1 MIIFLQKNSQK
12 IGNLIANFYICTS
25 KKEVIGIIYFFKY
38 IFMRKFTYL
47 LTMLALAL
55 GFSVARADVVTPY
68 AYDFSGLGSG
78 KLVSSFAPPGW
89 AHYVDRFQ
97 ADSWSTPSFVEYFA
111 QETGG
116 YGDDGAC
123 LKVGSQTLYDSWS
136 ESSQTMTDMI
146 VTPAITGD
154 ASIYVKQSAAEGSV
168 SFYTCTVASNGTVT
182 KGDKYEVTVPALST
196 DAWTKVELPNVAA
209 GTRLGICG
217 DQVLL
222 DEFSAASADV
232 VLKRGMSILSSPTM
246 ISSGDLCADAD
257 GNVQVQF
264 KAKIK
269 NSGEVPLAVGD
280 EGYTVSLY
288 DNSDGV
294 AVGEPVPVSFP
305 LAVGESQYLEGTVTM
320 AVTENYRHGF
330 HLKENISGVTTY
342 LGWIEVFPH
351 APVFTLEDNL
361 SHDVE
366 NGSTVDFQVMQAS
379 TSKVLV
385 ISNAKG
391 GAPLTIN
398 SVSVPE
404 GFSYKISATE
414 NGEAATF
421 PYEVAA
427 LGKAYLTVTMDAS
440 VIGMRSGN
448 IVITPADG
456 QGEVYTLAVTG
467 EIVDPSKV
475 YINFNDQ
482 KFPAGTYIEL
492 SSGQKQWKVSNFYYG
507 ENGYAATSDEVELS
521 KFVLPKIRLAEGEHM
536 TFDANKRNATSKL
549 NVYYSADRKNWTQV
563 KNITIDNSDDANCFA
578 MGTYPSGYYDNFMYK
593 TFTLDNIPAGDW
605 YIAFEA
611 GYARV
616 DNIIGGSYLDTP
628 DYEAELGNVKIPET
642 AMVNHASTV
651 SFDVASFGKKDI
663 EEGVCTAKFYIGE
676 DLIAEKALP
685 AIASGEYAS
694 VEFQFTP
701 RKNGEF
707 AAKLVVDGGVQIERT
722 ATITVAAE
730 EVVGEAVVGNCT
742 TTANDTPLQLYYY
755 HSQSEIIYPADLLN
769 IPAGT
774 ELKSI
779 TFLGYKNAYS
789 SNMEISSDLKIWME
803 NTDATS
809 PKIEDWYQSESMT
822 QVYADTY
829 AVAAVIGSSSDHQPV
844 IKVTFNTPFTYTGGN
859 LRVTVMS
866 SAEQYSSTNFEVD
879 GDHAALAA
887 IRYADGTLSGTMTLR
902 PLPVTVFGFDKEASV
917 FSGVVTSA
925 ADNAV
930 VEGAEVKLV
939 SDNVEYSGTTDAEGK
954 FNFIVV
960 QDGLEYNL
968 TVSKEGFFADREKVN
983 MGGTSF
989 VKNVALNV
997 AQGFNVL
1004 SADIPENAEVNSVYK
1019 VVARVENGEA
1029 KEAGSYRAELWMN
1042 DGVVATAETPA
1053 LEASKEY
1060 DFEFS
1065 VIPHAVGAAETFV
1078 KFTAETGTAA
1088 SETVNVTVNKE
1099 KGNAEVLVGTPTETA
1114 TAGPADFFYKY
1125 SKTEIIYPKSLINLP
1140 AGTKINEI
1148 QFFGT
1153 HSSKNIT
1160 FSVDAWIGNVAE
1172 ATALMGES
1180 TEGLTKVADKMTV
1193 DHSEA
1198 VTAENIKSVVTLT
1211 FPDGFVYDGGD
1222 IRLFLTSA
1230 GTAYNSTSFEVD
1242 KNVEGQ
1248 AQQAKQDDET
1258 KFATAPFS
1266 NISLPVAHF
1275 IVSPYKTL
1283 SGAVKNEK
1291 GEAVASA
1298 YITLASAD
1306 GVEYYSETDAEGAF
1320 SMEVIKYGKEY
1331 TLTVSHPSYD
1341 AYTHPETISLA
1352 DGNISGLAITLT
1364 KTYTFSGVVTDA
1376 ETHAPIAGVEIYVSN
1391 PESGADVMTGTTDE
1405 NGAFDLKFKQLGTYN
1420 VLFKAA
1426 GYDMVSYEGTPFEG
1440 DMVGT
1445 AVEMQQTVYT
1455 FSGVVTD
1462 AETKAPI
1469 KGVEVYVSDPESGAD
1484 VMTGT
1489 TDENGAFDLKFK
1501 QLGTYNVLFKAAGYD
1516 MVSSEEVPFEGNF
1529 DITVEM
1535 QKTVRT
1541 FSGTVT
1547 DAESHA
1553 AIAGASVALYKGE
1566 NKVAEATTGADG
1578 SFEIKVKDLAVFS
1591 LVVKAEGYEDF
1602 TFDTIDLTE
1611 GDMTGTPIEMTPNS
1625 GVGMLTADG
1634 LRVYGTVGAVVVE
1647 SATEATVR
1655 VYNAAGSL
1663 VRRADV
1669 AGKTRIEG
1677 LQRGVYIVNGVKVI
1691 VK

>member
-1 MIIFLQKNSQK
+1 
-12 IGNLIANFYICTS
+12 
-25 KKEVIGIIYFFKY
+25 
-38 IFMRKFTYL
+38 
-47 LTMLALAL
+47 
-55 GFSVARADVVTPY
+55 
-68 AYDFSGLGSG
+68 
-78 KLVSSFAPPGW
+78 
-89 AHYVDRFQ
+89 
-97 ADSWSTPSFVEYFA
+97 
-111 QETGG
+111 
-116 YGDDGAC
+116 
-123 LKVGSQTLYDSWS
+123 
-136 ESSQTMTDMI
+136 
-146 VTPAITGD
+146 
-154 ASIYVKQSAAEGSV
+154 
-168 SFYTCTVASNGTVT
+168 
-182 KGDKYEVTVPALST
+182 
-196 DAWTKVELPNVAA
+196 
-209 GTRLGICG
+209 
-217 DQVLL
+217 
-222 DEFSAASADV
+222 
-232 VLKRGMSILSSPTM
+232 
-246 ISSGDLCADAD
+246 
-257 GNVQVQF
+257 
-264 KAKIK
+264 
-269 NSGEVPLAVGD
+269 
-280 EGYTVSLY
+280 
-288 DNSDGV
+288 
-294 AVGEPVPVSFP
+294 
-305 LAVGESQYLEGTVTM
+305 
-320 AVTENYRHGF
+320 
-330 HLKENISGVTTY
+330 
-342 LGWIEVFPH
+342 
-351 APVFTLEDNL
+351 
-361 SHDVE
+361 
-366 NGSTVDFQVMQAS
+366 
-379 TSKVLV
+379 
-385 ISNAKG
+385 
-391 GAPLTIN
+391 
-398 SVSVPE
+398 
-404 GFSYKISATE
+404 
-414 NGEAATF
+414 
-421 PYEVAA
+421 
-427 LGKAYLTVTMDAS
+427 
-440 VIGMRSGN
+440 
-448 IVITPADG
+448 
-456 QGEVYTLAVTG
+456 
-467 EIVDPSKV
+467 
-475 YINFNDQ
+475 
-482 KFPAGTYIEL
+482 
-492 SSGQKQWKVSNFYYG
+492 
-507 ENGYAATSDEVELS
+507 
-521 KFVLPKIRLAEGEHM
+521 
-536 TFDANKRNATSKL
+536 
-549 NVYYSADRKNWTQV
+549 
-563 KNITIDNSDDANCFA
+563 
-578 MGTYPSGYYDNFMYK
+578 
-593 TFTLDNIPAGDW
+593 
-605 YIAFEA
+605 
-611 GYARV
+611 
-616 DNIIGGSYLDTP
+616 
-628 DYEAELGNVKIPET
+628 
-642 AMVNHASTV
+642 
-651 SFDVASFGKKDI
+651 
-663 EEGVCTAKFYIGE
+663 
-676 DLIAEKALP
+676 
-685 AIASGEYAS
+685 
-694 VEFQFTP
+694 
-701 RKNGEF
+701 
-707 AAKLVVDGGVQIERT
+707 
-722 ATITVAAE
+722 
-730 EVVGEAVVGNCT
+730 
-742 TTANDTPLQLYYY
+742 
-755 HSQSEIIYPADLLN
+755 
-769 IPAGT
+769 
-774 ELKSI
+774 
-779 TFLGYKNAYS
+779 
-789 SNMEISSDLKIWME
+789 
-803 NTDATS
+803 
-809 PKIEDWYQSESMT
+809 
-822 QVYADTY
+822 
-829 AVAAVIGSSSDHQPV
+829 
-844 IKVTFNTPFTYTGGN
+844 
-859 LRVTVMS
+859 
-866 SAEQYSSTNFEVD
+866 
-879 GDHAALAA
+879 
-887 IRYADGTLSGTMTLR
+887 MTLK

-1065 VIPHAVGAAETFV
+1065 VIPHAVATAETFV

-1099 KGNAEVLVGTPTETA
+1099 KGNAEVIVGTPTTTA

-1172 ATALMGES
+1172 GTALMGES

-1242 KNVEGQ
+1242 ENVKGQ
-1248 AQQAKQDDET
+1248 AQQAKKDDET
-1258 KFATAPFS
+1258 QIATAPYS

-1275 IVSPYKTL
+1275 VVSPYKTL

-1320 SMEVIKYGKEY
+1320 SMDVIKYGKEY

-1352 DGNISGLAITLT
+1352 DGNVSGLAITLT

-1405 NGAFDLKFKQLGTYN
+1405 NGAFDLKFKQLGTYDI
-1420 VLFKAA
+1420 LFKAA

-1469 KGVEVYVSDPESGAD
+1469 KGVEVYVSNPESGAD

-1489 TDENGAFDLKFK
+1489 TDENGAFALKFK

-1535 QKTVRT
+1535 QKTERT

-1611 GDMTGTPIEMTPNS
+1611 GDMTDTPIEMTPNS

-1647 SATEATVR
+1647 SASEATVR

-1669 AGKTRIEG
+1669 TGKTRIEG

>member
-1 MIIFLQKNSQK
+1 M
-12 IGNLIANFYICTS
+12 
-25 KKEVIGIIYFFKY
+25 
-38 IFMRKFTYL
+38 
-47 LTMLALAL
+47 
-55 GFSVARADVVTPY
+55 
-68 AYDFSGLGSG
+68 
-78 KLVSSFAPPGW
+78 
-89 AHYVDRFQ
+89 
-97 ADSWSTPSFVEYFA
+97 
-111 QETGG
+111 
-116 YGDDGAC
+116 
-123 LKVGSQTLYDSWS
+123 
-136 ESSQTMTDMI
+136 
-146 VTPAITGD
+146 
-154 ASIYVKQSAAEGSV
+154 
-168 SFYTCTVASNGTVT
+168 
-182 KGDKYEVTVPALST
+182 
-196 DAWTKVELPNVAA
+196 ELPNVAA

-217 DQVLL
+217 DEVLL

-232 VLKRGMSILSSPTM
+232 VLKREMLILSSPTM

-269 NSGEVPLAVGD
+269 NSGEVPLAVGE

-288 DNSDGV
+288 DNTDGV

-351 APVFTLEDNL
+351 APVFALEDNL

-440 VIGMRSGN
+440 VVGKRSGN

-492 SSGQKQWKVSNFYYG
+492 SSGQKKWKVSNFSYG

-642 AMVNHASTV
+642 ATVNHASTV

-676 DLIAEKALP
+676 DLIAEKVLP

-742 TTANDTPLQLYYY
+742 TTANDIPLQLNYYN
-755 HSQSEIIYPADLLN
+755 SQSEIIYPADMLN

-789 SNMEISSDLKIWME
+789 NKEITSNLKIWME

-809 PKIEDWYQSESMT
+809 PKQDEWYQSESMT

-866 SAEQYSSTNFEVD
+866 SAEQYSTTNFEVD

-887 IRYADGTLSGTMTLR
+887 IRYADGALSGTMTLK

-1042 DGVVATAETPA
+1042 DGIVATAETPA

-1078 KFTAETGTAA
+1078 KFTAETG
-1088 SETVNVTVNKE
+1088 SSSSDVVNVNIAKE
-1099 KGNAEVLVGTPTETA
+1099 KGNAEVIVGTPAAKMA

-1172 ATALMGES
+1172 GTALMGES
-1180 TEGLTKVADKMTV
+1180 TEGLTQVADKMTV

-1198 VTAENIKSVVTLT
+1198 ITAENIKSVVTLT

-1242 KNVEGQ
+1242 ENVEGQ
-1248 AQQAKQDDET
+1248 AQQAKKDDESQI
-1258 KFATAPFS
+1258 ATAPYS

-1298 YITLASAD
+1298 YIILASAD

-1320 SMEVIKYGKEY
+1320 SMDVIKYGKEY

-1352 DGNISGLAITLT
+1352 DGDISGLAITLT

-1405 NGAFDLKFKQLGTYN
+1405 NGAFALKFKQLGTYDI
-1420 VLFKAA
+1420 LFKAA
-1426 GYDMVSYEGTPFEG
+1426 GYDMVSYEGTQFEG

-1489 TDENGAFDLKFK
+1489 TDENGAFALKFK

-1578 SFEIKVKDLAVFS
+1578 SFEIKVKDQAVFS

-1611 GDMTGTPIEMTPNS
+1611 GDMTDTPIEMTPNS

-1647 SATEATVR
+1647 SASEATVR

>member
-1 MIIFLQKNSQK
+1 
-12 IGNLIANFYICTS
+12 
-25 KKEVIGIIYFFKY
+25 
-38 IFMRKFTYL
+38 
-47 LTMLALAL
+47 
-55 GFSVARADVVTPY
+55 
-68 AYDFSGLGSG
+68 
-78 KLVSSFAPPGW
+78 
-89 AHYVDRFQ
+89 
-97 ADSWSTPSFVEYFA
+97 
-111 QETGG
+111 
-116 YGDDGAC
+116 
-123 LKVGSQTLYDSWS
+123 
-136 ESSQTMTDMI
+136 
-146 VTPAITGD
+146 
-154 ASIYVKQSAAEGSV
+154 
-168 SFYTCTVASNGTVT
+168 
-182 KGDKYEVTVPALST
+182 
-196 DAWTKVELPNVAA
+196 
-209 GTRLGICG
+209 
-217 DQVLL
+217 
-222 DEFSAASADV
+222 
-232 VLKRGMSILSSPTM
+232 
-246 ISSGDLCADAD
+246 
-257 GNVQVQF
+257 
-264 KAKIK
+264 
-269 NSGEVPLAVGD
+269 
-280 EGYTVSLY
+280 
-288 DNSDGV
+288 
-294 AVGEPVPVSFP
+294 
-305 LAVGESQYLEGTVTM
+305 
-320 AVTENYRHGF
+320 
-330 HLKENISGVTTY
+330 
-342 LGWIEVFPH
+342 
-351 APVFTLEDNL
+351 
-361 SHDVE
+361 
-366 NGSTVDFQVMQAS
+366 
-379 TSKVLV
+379 
-385 ISNAKG
+385 
-391 GAPLTIN
+391 
-398 SVSVPE
+398 
-404 GFSYKISATE
+404 
-414 NGEAATF
+414 
-421 PYEVAA
+421 
-427 LGKAYLTVTMDAS
+427 
-440 VIGMRSGN
+440 
-448 IVITPADG
+448 
-456 QGEVYTLAVTG
+456 
-467 EIVDPSKV
+467 
-475 YINFNDQ
+475 
-482 KFPAGTYIEL
+482 
-492 SSGQKQWKVSNFYYG
+492 
-507 ENGYAATSDEVELS
+507 
-521 KFVLPKIRLAEGEHM
+521 
-536 TFDANKRNATSKL
+536 
-549 NVYYSADRKNWTQV
+549 
-563 KNITIDNSDDANCFA
+563 
-578 MGTYPSGYYDNFMYK
+578 
-593 TFTLDNIPAGDW
+593 
-605 YIAFEA
+605 
-611 GYARV
+611 
-616 DNIIGGSYLDTP
+616 
-628 DYEAELGNVKIPET
+628 
-642 AMVNHASTV
+642 
-651 SFDVASFGKKDI
+651 
-663 EEGVCTAKFYIGE
+663 
-676 DLIAEKALP
+676 
-685 AIASGEYAS
+685 
-694 VEFQFTP
+694 
-701 RKNGEF
+701 
-707 AAKLVVDGGVQIERT
+707 
-722 ATITVAAE
+722 
-730 EVVGEAVVGNCT
+730 
-742 TTANDTPLQLYYY
+742 
-755 HSQSEIIYPADLLN
+755 
-769 IPAGT
+769 
-774 ELKSI
+774 
-779 TFLGYKNAYS
+779 
-789 SNMEISSDLKIWME
+789 
-803 NTDATS
+803 
-809 PKIEDWYQSESMT
+809 
-822 QVYADTY
+822 
-829 AVAAVIGSSSDHQPV
+829 
-844 IKVTFNTPFTYTGGN
+844 
-859 LRVTVMS
+859 
-866 SAEQYSSTNFEVD
+866 
-879 GDHAALAA
+879 
-887 IRYADGTLSGTMTLR
+887 
-902 PLPVTVFGFDKEASV
+902 
-917 FSGVVTSA
+917 
-925 ADNAV
+925 
-930 VEGAEVKLV
+930 
-939 SDNVEYSGTTDAEGK
+939 
-954 FNFIVV
+954 
-960 QDGLEYNL
+960 
-968 TVSKEGFFADREKVN
+968 

-1029 KEAGSYRAELWMN
+1029 KEAGSYRAELWMG

-1099 KGNAEVLVGTPTETA
+1099 KGNAEVIVGTPTETA

-1172 ATALMGES
+1172 GTALMGES

-1248 AQQAKQDDET
+1248 AQQAKKDDET
-1258 KFATAPFS
+1258 QFATASFS
-1266 NISLPVAHF
+1266 DISLPVAHF

-1298 YITLASAD
+1298 YIILASAD

-1320 SMEVIKYGKEY
+1320 SMDVIKYGKEY

-1405 NGAFDLKFKQLGTYN
+1405 DGVFDLKFKQLGTYN

-1426 GYDMVSYEGTPFEG
+1426 GYDMVSYEGTQFEG

-1489 TDENGAFDLKFK
+1489 TDENGAFALKFK

-1516 MVSSEEVPFEGNF
+1516 MVSYEGTQFEGNF

-1578 SFEIKVKDLAVFS
+1578 SFEIKVKDQAVFS

-1611 GDMTGTPIEMTPNS
+1611 GDMTDTPIEMTPNS

>member
-1 MIIFLQKNSQK
+1 
-12 IGNLIANFYICTS
+12 
-25 KKEVIGIIYFFKY
+25 
-38 IFMRKFTYL
+38 MRKFTYL

-55 GFSVARADVVTPY
+55 GFSVARADVVAPY
-68 AYDFSGLGSG
+68 TYDFSGLGSE

-123 LKVGSQTLYDSWS
+123 LKVGSQTLYDSWG

-294 AVGEPVPVSFP
+294 VVGEPVPVSFP

-320 AVTENYRHGF
+320 AVTKNYRHGF

-351 APVFTLEDNL
+351 TPVFTLEDNL

-379 TSKVLV
+379 TSKVFV

-440 VIGMRSGN
+440 MVGKRSGN

-456 QGEVYTLAVTG
+456 QGDVYTLAVTG

-475 YINFNDQ
+475 FINFNDQ

-492 SSGQKQWKVSNFYYG
+492 SSGQKKWKVSNFYYG
-507 ENGYAATSDEVELS
+507 DNGYAATSEDVELS

-549 NVYYSADRKNWTQV
+549 NVYYSADRKNWIQV

-578 MGTYPSGYYDNFMYK
+578 MGTYPSGYYDNYMYK

-642 AMVNHASTV
+642 ATVNHASTV

-742 TTANDTPLQLYYY
+742 TTAIDTPLQLNYYN
-755 HSQSEIIYPADLLN
+755 SQSEIIYPADLLN

-774 ELKSI
+774 ELKGI
-779 TFLGYKNAYS
+779 TFLGYKN
-789 SNMEISSDLKIWME
+789 SNKEITSNLKIWME

-809 PKIEDWYQSESMT
+809 PKTEEWYQSETMT

-829 AVAAVIGSSSDHQPV
+829 VVATAIGSSSDHQPV
-844 IKVTFNTPFTYTGGN
+844 IKVSFKTPFVYTGGN

-866 SAEQYSSTNFEVD
+866 SAEQYSTTNFEVD
-879 GDHAALAA
+879 GDHAGLSA
-887 IRYADGTLSGTMTLR
+887 IRFDDGALSGTMTLK

-1042 DGVVATAETPA
+1042 DGIVATAETPA

-1099 KGNAEVLVGTPTETA
+1099 KGNAEVLVGTPTTTA

-1172 ATALMGES
+1172 GTALMGES

-1248 AQQAKQDDET
+1248 AQQAKKDDET
-1258 KFATAPFS
+1258 QFATASFS
-1266 NISLPVAHF
+1266 DISLPVAHF

-1320 SMEVIKYGKEY
+1320 SMDVIKYGKEY

-1352 DGNISGLAITLT
+1352 DGNISGLAVTLT

-1405 NGAFDLKFKQLGTYN
+1405 NGAFDLKFKQLGTYDI
-1420 VLFKAA
+1420 LFKAA
-1426 GYDMVSYEGTPFEG
+1426 GYDMVSYEGTQFEG

-1489 TDENGAFDLKFK
+1489 TDENGAFALKFK

-1535 QKTVRT
+1535 QKTERT

-1547 DAESHA
+1547 DVESHA

-1611 GDMTGTPIEMTPNS
+1611 GDMTDTPIEMTPNS

-1647 SATEATVR
+1647 SASEATVR

-1669 AGKTRIEG
+1669 TGKTRIEG

>member
-1 MIIFLQKNSQK
+1 
-12 IGNLIANFYICTS
+12 
-25 KKEVIGIIYFFKY
+25 
-38 IFMRKFTYL
+38 MRKFTYL

-123 LKVGSQTLYDSWS
+123 LKVGSQTLYDSWG

-320 AVTENYRHGF
+320 AVTKNYRHGF

-440 VIGMRSGN
+440 MVGKRSGN

-536 TFDANKRNATSKL
+536 TFDANKRNATTSKL

-593 TFTLDNIPAGDW
+593 TFSLDNIPAGDW

-742 TTANDTPLQLYYY
+742 TTANDTPLQLNYY
-755 HSQSEIIYPADLLN
+755 HSQSEIIYPADMLN

-779 TFLGYKNAYS
+779 TFLGFKNGY

-1042 DGVVATAETPA
+1042 DGIVATAETPA

-1172 ATALMGES
+1172 GTALMGES

-1248 AQQAKQDDET
+1248 AQQAKNDDET

-1320 SMEVIKYGKEY
+1320 SMDVIKYGKEY

-1420 VLFKAA
+1420 VLFKAV
-1426 GYDMVSYEGTPFEG
+1426 GYDMVSYEGTQFEG

-1445 AVEMQQTVYT
+1445 AVEMQKTVYT

-1489 TDENGAFDLKFK
+1489 TDENGAFALKFK

-1516 MVSSEEVPFEGNF
+1516 MVSYEEVPFEGNF
-1529 DITVEM
+1529 DTTVEM
-1535 QKTVRT
+1535 QKTERT

-1578 SFEIKVKDLAVFS
+1578 SFEIKVKDQAVYS

-1647 SATEATVR
+1647 SASEATVR

>member
-1 MIIFLQKNSQK
+1 
-12 IGNLIANFYICTS
+12 
-25 KKEVIGIIYFFKY
+25 
-38 IFMRKFTYL
+38 MRKFTYL

-232 VLKRGMSILSSPTM
+232 VLKRGMTILSSPTM

-320 AVTENYRHGF
+320 AVTKNYRHGF

-414 NGEAATF
+414 KGEAATF

-440 VIGMRSGN
+440 VVGKRSGN

-742 TTANDTPLQLYYY
+742 TTANDTPLQLNYY

-779 TFLGYKNAYS
+779 TFLGYKNAYR
-789 SNMEISSDLKIWME
+789 NMEISSDLKIWME

-1172 ATALMGES
+1172 GTALMGES

-1248 AQQAKQDDET
+1248 AQQAKNDDET

-1298 YITLASAD
+1298 YIILASAD

-1320 SMEVIKYGKEY
+1320 SMDVIKYGKEY

-1420 VLFKAA
+1420 VLFKAV
-1426 GYDMVSYEGTPFEG
+1426 GYDMVSYEGTQFEG

-1489 TDENGAFDLKFK
+1489 TDENGAFALKFK

-1529 DITVEM
+1529 DTTVEM

-1553 AIAGASVALYKGE
+1553 AIASASVALYKGE
-1566 NKVAEATTGADG
+1566 DKVAEATTGADG

-1611 GDMTGTPIEMTPNS
+1611 GDMTGTPIELAKDNS